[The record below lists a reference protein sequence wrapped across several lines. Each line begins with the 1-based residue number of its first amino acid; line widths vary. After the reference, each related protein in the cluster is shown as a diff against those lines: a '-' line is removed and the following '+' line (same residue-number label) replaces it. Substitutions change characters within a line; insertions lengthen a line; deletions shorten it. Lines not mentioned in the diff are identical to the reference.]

1 MCPKAGAKFPKCIVR
16 WQGRRQKAFGFRVCT
31 ADTQGS
37 CSNEMHSTCAALYA
51 FRLSLNQ
58 AASPALY
65 RARSFDRG
73 MATSAVFLA
82 TLGLSM
88 SMFSLKQMQSSRQRR
103 LRRLC

>member
-1 MCPKAGAKFPKCIVR
+1 
-16 WQGRRQKAFGFRVCT
+16 
-31 ADTQGS
+31 
-37 CSNEMHSTCAALYA
+37 MHSTYAALYA